1 MKKNIIQLCTLGA
14 MLLVA
19 SCSKAEPEII
29 TEDPTY
35 KIDPKEVYVDTPA
48 KFLYNTDNIL
58 RNESDRIIALEVKV
72 IDGVAEINTE
82 TIPLTFRLRRP
93 LTKDLV
99 ITLEQ
104 DNSLLS
110 RYAGDRTNVQEFPE
124 GTFEGL
130 SVTIPAGTLTHTANI
145 QIKNVNQLTNTNG
158 YLTAFRFVVPTDVNM
173 AEEAKVMYVRA
184 NVTEPEILAPRE
196 MPQDWTEVDVN
207 RYYFSPAK
215 STFYNSWTS
224 YRNTSRITIVKNAT
238 NPAIAGLAIR
248 MNSIQRRL
256 KTVQIRAYD
265 QTPSDGETFDLIT
278 LSEPRDV
285 VYIRF
290 VTPLTH
296 GRIDITGLTAF
307 AGTSVEIHD
316 IKVYSKQ

>member
-72 IDGVAEINTE
+72 IDGVPEINTE

-145 QIKNVNQLTNTNG
+145 QIKNVNQLTDVND

-184 NVTEPEILAPRE
+184 NVEVPKVLLLDEVHPSWSEINTSL
-196 MPQDWTEVDVN
+196 
-207 RYYFSPAK
+207 YYFSTTK
-215 STFYNSWTS
+215 YGGSWMS
-224 YRNTSRITIVKNAT
+224 YRNTNRITLVRNSMK
-238 NPAIAGLAIR
+238 PDIAGLSIH
-248 MNSIQRRL
+248 MNTLPRRL
-256 KTVQIRAYD
+256 KTVQIRAYN
-265 QTPSDGETFDLIT
+265 QTPSDGETFEVFT
-278 LSEPRDV
+278 LPAPRET

-290 VTPLTH
+290 TTPLTYN
-296 GRIDITGLTAF
+296 RIDVTGLTPF
-307 AGTSVEIHD
+307 AGSVVEVHD
-316 IKVYSKQ
+316 IKIYSKQ

>member
-145 QIKNVNQLTNTNG
+145 QIKNVKQLTNTNG
-158 YLTAFRFVVPTDVNM
+158 YLTAFRFVVPSDVNM

-184 NVTEPEILAPRE
+184 NVSEPKILALSQ
-196 MPQDWTEVDVN
+196 MPAEWTAVDPQ
-207 RYYFSPAK
+207 RYFFSRTK
-215 STFYNSWTS
+215 STYTGAWSAYRDTYNLVI
-224 YRNTSRITIVKNAT
+224 SRAAKNYT
-238 NPAIAGLAIR
+238 VAGLSITT
-248 MNSIQRRL
+248 NSPLRRL
-256 KTVQIRAYD
+256 KTIKIYAYNQRA
-265 QTPSDGETFDLIT
+265 SDGESFDLIT
-278 LSEPRDV
+278 LPTSMET

-290 VTPLTH
+290 TTPLDYDK
-296 GRIDITGLTAF
+296 IEITGLTPF
-307 AGTSVEIHD
+307 AGTVVDMND
-316 IKVYSKQ
+316 IQLYKK